1 MVAELMQEPDV
12 EPLSTVLEVQ
22 NEFSASGGNTCR
34 GAYVERFWLIMV
46 IRC

>member
-12 EPLSTVLEVQ
+12 EPLGTVLEVP
-22 NEFSASGGNTCR
+22 NEFSGSGGNTCR
-34 GAYVERFWLIMV
+34 GAYVESFLLIMV